1 MALAADL
8 QASFGEGGFELSAS
22 VSASA
27 NDLDAVDVPA
37 PVFDADAIG
46 TIVEGLASG
55 DVDALTAA
63 VGSVTSE
70 LTAAGDLV
78 PDLPGLL
85 GPLEPAVTALQLAGA
100 DLGSLHDRMTGI
112 DAGRAVDP
120 GLGGGIDALVAAIT
134 SGASLATDPTVREL
148 AGLLGG
154 GVDLSA
160 VAGHVTGPLDGM
172 ASLVRLVGGLMA
184 VESAVADIDVGVDV
198 VGSFLAG
205 GRIRADLDRLLAW
218 ADSGAVVDLLV
229 GIDPDDPAVVD
240 LVGRVVL
247 DYTATVR
254 GMAEAVVGGMAFGD
268 ATLAGLDLGGL
279 AARLD
284 EATAVVRGADVGA
297 IRSMTAD
304 VRAKLQ
310 SLLTFDLPEPP
321 VADEFFAGVE
331 GMVAQL
337 ASGIDDFDPGT
348 LTAPIRDALTTVTAP
363 LETIEQGAHEVVAAA
378 QAGLAVVRNAV
389 TAVDVGPITDTIAA
403 LTAPLV
409 AALDALDQLVGDA
422 QAAVQD
428 AADAVGAV
436 VVPLQAG
443 LQEAADA
450 IGAAFGAVRDA
461 IDALGLDQIEPTLR
475 SGAEAVAGAITA
487 AQLKPVFDAVVT
499 ALDVAAR
506 ALSLTPRD
514 LLPDDVKAELDNACS
529 QLQAVDLDGVRDELH
544 AELAALVASVDTDV
558 LDAVRA
564 AQQEVVAFLDTIDP
578 RPPLQELEDGAFAD
592 LVGRLRQ
599 ADPSTPLGPVI
610 AAVDQA
616 RQAIAAFDP
625 AAELAPLDGAVTAV
639 ADQVRAFDPAAML
652 APVEQQLASVRLAVE
667 DSLQLDRWDR
677 LLDDATTTIAGFLA
691 RFDPEA
697 VVSALDDVHAA
708 LVADARRARLGP
720 GPLGTMVMALVEGIG
735 LRVRPEAMAEVC
747 DWLTGA
753 VQPGTM
759 VVERLAA
766 SAAQV
771 EAIAAS
777 VAAIDLRGVVG
788 QLDAH
793 HTRLSAALHVHAE
806 TSLLR
811 VRLDAEVG
819 AAAPG
824 PLLGSVLVNR
834 DRYLGGLTQAAAAL
848 SRLAAASRSELDEAT
863 QALRD
868 AATPLID
875 VLVRVQA
882 LIHTTTGVTVDGR
895 PLKDVVIELL
905 ERFQPSILLAPLT
918 ASLVSARDRTNDALV
933 DAVVTPI
940 REALADVRSVID
952 ALDISFVR
960 TELAAARDD
969 VVDTVEALRPSA
981 LLAPALTEVA
991 DLRDRVASFDPLAPV
1006 RAVVDGLV
1014 AVIDTFE
1021 REFAPTALAAPALE
1035 AYDTV
1040 RGAVTAVD
1048 IDNVLGPVL
1057 DALAG
1062 IEAQLTDGMNRVITA
1077 LAGVQ
1082 EACASEGPS
1091 LGAAV
1096 GAAADLAGAA
1106 GSIGGSVSVSGSVG
1120 F

>member
-1 MALAADL
+1 MALAANL
-8 QASFGEGGFELSAS
+8 QASFGEGGFDLSAS

-27 NDLDAVDVPA
+27 SDLDAVDVPA

-46 TIVEGLASG
+46 AIVDGLATG
-55 DVDALTAA
+55 DADALTAA
-63 VGSVTSE
+63 VGSVAGQ
-70 LTAAGDLV
+70 LAAAGEVV
-78 PDLPGLL
+78 PDLAGLL
-85 GPLEPAVTALQLAGA
+85 RPLEPAVAALQLAGA
-100 DLGSLHDRMTGI
+100 DLASLHGRMTGI
-112 DAGRAVDP
+112 DAGRAADP
-120 GLGGGIDALVAAIT
+120 GLGGGIDALVAAIA

-148 AGLLGG
+148 ARLLGG
-154 GVDLSA
+154 GVDVGA
-160 VAGHVTGPLDGM
+160 VTGHVTGPLAGM

-218 ADSGAVVDLLV
+218 AASDAVVDLLV

-240 LVGRVVL
+240 LVGNVVL

-254 GMAEAVVGGMAFGD
+254 GMAEAVVGGMAFGE
-268 ATLAGLDLGGL
+268 ATLAGLDLAGL

-284 EATAVVRGADVGA
+284 EATAVVRRADVGA

-304 VRAKLQ
+304 LRAKLQ

-331 GMVAQL
+331 GMVTRL

-348 LTAPIRDALTTVTAP
+348 LTAPIRDALTTVTVP
-363 LETIEQGAHEVVAAA
+363 LETIEQAAHEVVAAA

-422 QAAVQD
+422 QTAVQD
-428 AADAVGAV
+428 AADAVGALV
-436 VVPLQAG
+436 APVQAG
-443 LQEAADA
+443 LQDAAEA
-450 IGAAFGAVRDA
+450 IGAAFAAVRDA
-461 IDALGLDQIEPTLR
+461 VDALGLDQIEPTLR

-514 LLPDDVKAELDNACS
+514 LLPDDVKAELENACS
-529 QLQAVDLDGVRDELH
+529 QLQAVNLEGVRGELH

-558 LDAVRA
+558 LDTIRA
-564 AQQEVVAFLDTIDP
+564 AQQEVVDFLDTIDP

-592 LVGRLRQ
+592 LVGRLRR
-599 ADPSTPLGPVI
+599 ADPSTPLAPVI

-625 AAELAPLDGAVTAV
+625 AAELAPLDGAVSAV
-639 ADQVRAFDPAAML
+639 ADQVRAFDPAAL
-652 APVEQQLASVRLAVE
+652 LGPVEQQLASVRLAVE
-667 DSLQLDRWDR
+667 HSLQLDRWDR

-720 GPLGTMVMALVEGIG
+720 GPLGTMVMVLVEGIG
-735 LRVRPEAMAEVC
+735 LRVRPEAMAEVG

-753 VQPGTM
+753 VQPGTI

-788 QLDAH
+788 RLEAH
-793 HTRLSAALHVHAE
+793 HARLRAALHVHAE

-811 VRLDAEVG
+811 VRLDAEVDVT
-819 AAAPG
+819 APG

-834 DRYLGGLTQAAAAL
+834 DRYLGGLTEAAAAL

-863 QALRD
+863 QAMRD

-895 PLKDVVIELL
+895 PLKDVVVELL

-933 DAVVTPI
+933 DAVVTPL
-940 REALADVRSVID
+940 REALADVRSVIA

-960 TELAAARDD
+960 TELTAARDD
-969 VVDTVEALRPSA
+969 VVATVETLRPSA
-981 LLAPALTEVA
+981 LLGPALTEVT

-1006 RAVVDGLV
+1006 RAVVEGLV
-1014 AVIDTFE
+1014 AIIDTFE
-1021 REFAPTALAAPALE
+1021 RQFAPTALAAPALD

-1040 RGAVTAVD
+1040 RGAVAAVD
-1048 IDNVLGPVL
+1048 IDNVLAPVL

-1082 EACASEGPS
+1082 EACASGGPS
-1091 LGAAV
+1091 LGAAL

-1106 GSIGGSVSVSGSVG
+1106 GSIGGSVSVSGNVG